1 MTTEANKA
9 LVQRFWEEVF
19 NKKNLA
25 AIDEL
30 CAANFTY
37 HDMAGAHQG
46 TAVVKDYLSA
56 YLTAFP
62 DQHVTIEDMI
72 AEGDR
77 VVTRWTV
84 RGTHQGPFMDSAST
98 GKQVTVTGID
108 VTRVVNGKALE
119 DWDTF
124 DTLGL
129 LRQLGVIPPL

>member
-1 MTTEANKA
+1 MSTEANKA

-19 NKKNLA
+19 NHQNLA

-30 CAANFTY
+30 CVANFTY
-37 HDMAGAHQG
+37 HDMTGAHQG
-46 TAVVKDYLSA
+46 AAAVKDYLSV
-56 YLTAFP
+56 YLAAFP

-84 RGTHQGPFMDSAST
+84 RGTHQGPFMDIAPT

-108 VTRVVNGKALE
+108 ITRVVNGKALE

-129 LRQLGVIPPL
+129 LQQLAVIPPL